1 MTTSQLGE
9 CARSAALGLL
19 TLIASAGTSSAQSG
33 GVVTGRITSPNGDP
47 IPYARVTLVGTDRLT
62 VTDQAGQFRL
72 PVGSGTHRVAIQ
84 YIGFQSD
91 TVSVTVSST
100 PSQRLNVVMRPS
112 ALMLSGVRV
121 EGERAGQIRSVNQ
134 QRLSETLV
142 NAVSADD
149 IGALPDQNVAEAVQ
163 RMSGVAIQTS
173 RGEGRFVSI
182 RGTAP
187 NLNTVTLNGQVLAS
201 SAGSRATA
209 LDLLPASMVSNVE
222 VTKAITPDM
231 DANSIGGAINISTLT
246 AFDRDRPFLFGKA
259 RGLFHQQQVPGFGT
273 DKQPYEIDLTAGR
286 RFGQNET
293 FGILF
298 SGSASRRD
306 FTASVLDP
314 DGWVATEDGTAV
326 FPEELETQIENNE
339 RDRYGLTSSLDWRP
353 DVYSN
358 LFLRG
363 LYTRTREVVSNSE
376 YEFGFAGDLESHTAR
391 AGRYTAGSAELD
403 LSEDDEKESL
413 LSLSIGGAHR
423 MRNTLTWDFT
433 GTFTRGT
440 LDRFGPD
447 ATFETSEDDETRL
460 SSSFDTTPYF
470 FTITPDD
477 PSFIANPANYPL
489 RSASWSIAKNRE
501 DTWVAGTNLRWDT
514 RVGTLPAWFK
524 VGAKLQNRD
533 KVIDD
538 QAFAYEPDG
547 VTLAPYA
554 LPTTGTVQGNYEA
567 FVHGNVRTFS
577 QFFSDNRNGSQFFTL
592 DPEATA
598 LNAVESDSDNSE
610 RIGAAFLMGSLSI
623 GRLSVI
629 AGGRYEATSTTARRY
644 EFDENED
651 SEEIAVRDR
660 SFSNSYS
667 HFLPAAVLRFDA
679 SDQLVMR
686 AAWTNTI
693 GRADYDQLAGF
704 RESVYQPTSTP
715 AVFEG
720 SVAEGNPLLKPYE
733 SSNTDLTLE
742 YYTRSG
748 GLMSIGAF
756 RKRIDN
762 PIYDYEVTIRDTVF
776 EGRQYAE
783 LDWQQDRN
791 ADAGTLQGLELGWT
805 QPLVFL
811 PRPFNGLG
819 ISANAA
825 FIKSEVTVPGRE
837 GEELPFFGQAG
848 RVYNVVPYYQ
858 SGPIEVRLAWTYRGS
873 FLDEVGSEP
882 FEDRYIDW
890 RQTFDVSAR
899 YAMPGGRYEFLF
911 QGRNLTNEPEVGYQ
925 GVNTRYDV
933 HTLTGRT
940 YTLGVSAK
948 Y

>member
-1 MTTSQLGE
+1 
-9 CARSAALGLL
+9 LGLL
-19 TLIASAGTSSAQSG
+19 ALMATAGMAGAQGTVSG
-33 GVVTGRITSPNGDP
+33 RVTAPNGDP
-47 IPYARVTLVGTDRLT
+47 IAYARVTLVGTERIT
-62 VTDQAGQFRL
+62 VTNQAGQFRISS
-72 PVGSGTHRVAIQ
+72 VTAGAHQVAVQ

-91 TVSVTVSST
+91 TVPVTVSAL
-100 PSQRLNVVMRPS
+100 PAGRLNVVMKPS
-112 ALMLSGVRV
+112 PLMLTGVRV

-163 RMSGVAIQTS
+163 RIPGVAIQTS

-187 NLNTVTLNGQVLAS
+187 NLNTVTLNGQPLAS

-273 DKQPYEIDLTAGR
+273 DKQPYELDLTAGR
-286 RFGQNET
+286 RFGPDQT
-293 FGILF
+293 WGILF

-314 DGWVATEDGTAV
+314 DGWEATDDGAV
-326 FPEELETQIENNE
+326 FPEELETQVENNE
-339 RDRYGLTSSLDWRP
+339 RDRYGLTTSLDWRP
-353 DVYSN
+353 SSRSS
-358 LFLRG
+358 LFLRS

-376 YEFGFAGDLESHTAR
+376 YEFGFAGDLESQTA
-391 AGRYTAGSAELD
+391 AGGRYTAGSAELD

-413 LSLSIGGAHR
+413 FSLSLGGSHR
-423 MRNTLTWDFT
+423 VRSTLNWDFT

-447 ATFETSEDDETRL
+447 ATFETSQDDETRL
-460 SSSFDTTPYF
+460 ASTFDVTPYF
-470 FTITPDD
+470 FTISPDD
-477 PSFIANPANYPL
+477 PGFIANPANYPL
-489 RSASWSIAKNRE
+489 RSASWGIDSNRE
-501 DTWVAGTNLRWDT
+501 DTWVGSTNLRWDT
-514 RVGTLPAWFK
+514 RVGRFPAWVK
-524 VGAKLQNRD
+524 AGAKLQTRD
-533 KVIDD
+533 KIIDD
-538 QAFAYEPDG
+538 QAFAYVPSG
-547 VTLAPYA
+547 VNLAPYA

-567 FVHGNVRTFS
+567 FVHGNVRSFS
-577 QFFSDNRNGSQFFTL
+577 QFFEDNRNNASFFSL
-592 DPEATA
+592 NQEATA

-610 RIGAAFLMGSLSI
+610 RIGAAFLMGSMSV
-623 GRLSVI
+623 GRLSLL
-629 AGGRYEATSTTARRY
+629 AGGRFERTQTTARRY

-660 SFSNSYS
+660 SFSNSYN
-667 HFLPAAVLRFDA
+667 HLLPAAVLRFDA
-679 SDQLVMR
+679 NEHLVLR

-704 RESVYQPTSTP
+704 RESVYEPTATP
-715 AVFEG
+715 NVFEG
-720 SVAEGNPLLKPYE
+720 SVSEGNPLLKPYE
-733 SSNTDLTLE
+733 SSNLDASIE

-748 GLMSIGAF
+748 GLMSLGLF

-776 EGRQYAE
+776 EDRQYAE
-783 LDWQQDRN
+783 LEWQQDRN
-791 ADAGTLQGLELGWT
+791 ADAGTLQGLELAWT

-811 PRPFNGLG
+811 PGALNGLG

-825 FIKSEVTVPGRE
+825 FIKSEVRVPGRDDE
-837 GEELPFFGQAG
+837 KLPFFGQAS
-848 RVYNVVPYYQ
+848 RVFNLVPYYQ
-858 SGPIEVRLAWTYRGS
+858 RGPVELRFAWTYRGS

-890 RQTFDVSAR
+890 RQTIDLSAR
-899 YAMPGGRYEFLF
+899 LTLPGGRYEFLA

-925 GVNTRYDV
+925 GIDSRYDV

-940 YTLGVSAK
+940 FTFGLSAR